1 MRQFVAVLAL
11 LCLTL
16 PTYTHAQH
24 YSEGAVRL
32 GIIGGVNIGGEEATL
47 KYASYTPHPFGM
59 TTMEYFLL
67 DRMALTGSLF
77 AGTLAATLNGRT
89 LFPAYGKQPITG
101 YDTKYYGLSTG
112 IDYALPTLWHITPL
126 AKGRLGALM
135 HHTRVDGSEGFSK
148 RMSKSA
154 WVFGIGGGLEYPM
167 ARELSLFLS
176 YDLVLSDSDE
186 LDGLRSG
193 KRNDAL
199 SVITVGLTW
208 LLRPGD
214 KPDEP
219 APAIEQAR
227 PRGGRRDIA
236 SRTRSQQGGST
247 DAGAREAGSQ
257 GEGSVEDGMENAD
270 EAPPAEAP
278 YDPVRGGLVIEQT
291 PDPQR
296 RAMAATQETQGSVDT
311 PPSAGDTRRD
321 AAAPV
326 APAVLRLSTS
336 LTLTPLRRF
345 SELER
350 NPELFTLTVR
360 QTGKERMELKNY
372 VEILRD
378 GRSLYQGNSD
388 LTLTSREQRY
398 TASEFLNLPE
408 MLERT
413 QGDAPLSKGNYVVRI
428 STVAWDYELSSL
440 SQAKFLNMDL
450 RPIFGPQ
457 SDEAK
462 RLITGKAVDVT
473 VEKQDGLL
481 VNFFDVAQNVASE
494 RAPKPGSDAAR
505 DAVLLSPRGSTQS
518 ESERYLSDG
527 VQRSFQ
533 EALRLQNLAA
543 SHGKPE
549 RLKVVVTE
557 VYFPLD
563 EDRLVAESQT
573 LLDNVARHLN
583 QHPELFA
590 EIRGFAADVGDES
603 SNAALARKR
612 AQRVIEYLGRQKIA
626 SYRMQLSEQE
636 DVVAPVRPG
645 EDARTGRKV
654 EIALVRKGM

>member
-1 MRQFVAVLAL
+1 
-11 LCLTL
+11 
-16 PTYTHAQH
+16 
-24 YSEGAVRL
+24 
-32 GIIGGVNIGGEEATL
+32 
-47 KYASYTPHPFGM
+47 
-59 TTMEYFLL
+59 
-67 DRMALTGSLF
+67 
-77 AGTLAATLNGRT
+77 
-89 LFPAYGKQPITG
+89 
-101 YDTKYYGLSTG
+101 
-112 IDYALPTLWHITPL
+112 
-126 AKGRLGALM
+126 
-135 HHTRVDGSEGFSK
+135 
-148 RMSKSA
+148 
-154 WVFGIGGGLEYPM
+154 
-167 ARELSLFLS
+167 
-176 YDLVLSDSDE
+176 
-186 LDGLRSG
+186 
-193 KRNDAL
+193 
-199 SVITVGLTW
+199 
-208 LLRPGD
+208 
-214 KPDEP
+214 
-219 APAIEQAR
+219 
-227 PRGGRRDIA
+227 
-236 SRTRSQQGGST
+236 
-247 DAGAREAGSQ
+247 
-257 GEGSVEDGMENAD
+257 
-270 EAPPAEAP
+270 
-278 YDPVRGGLVIEQT
+278 
-291 PDPQR
+291 
-296 RAMAATQETQGSVDT
+296 
-311 PPSAGDTRRD
+311 
-321 AAAPV
+321 
-326 APAVLRLSTS
+326 
-336 LTLTPLRRF
+336 
-345 SELER
+345 
-350 NPELFTLTVR
+350 
-360 QTGKERMELKNY
+360 MELKNY

-388 LTLTSREQRY
+388 LTLNSREQRY

-413 QGDAPLSKGNYVVRI
+413 QGDAPLSKGNYVVRV

-481 VNFFDVAQNVASE
+481 VNFFDVAQNVGSE

-505 DAVLLSPRGSTQS
+505 DAVLLSPRGSTQT
-518 ESERYLSDG
+518 ESERYLADG

-533 EALRLQNLAA
+533 EALRLQNIAA

-563 EDRLVAESQT
+563 EDRLVAEAQT

-626 SYRMQLSEQE
+626 SYRMQFSEQE